1 MKVFSLIIIKDLPRA
16 VKVNLFKFLY
26 ELDDSYGV
34 ALKWNRWQ
42 SVIFPEIR
50 HACQGAKATVLFV
63 IYSFLYC

>member
-34 ALKWNRWQ
+34 ALKWNR
-42 SVIFPEIR
+42 
-50 HACQGAKATVLFV
+50 
-63 IYSFLYC
+63 